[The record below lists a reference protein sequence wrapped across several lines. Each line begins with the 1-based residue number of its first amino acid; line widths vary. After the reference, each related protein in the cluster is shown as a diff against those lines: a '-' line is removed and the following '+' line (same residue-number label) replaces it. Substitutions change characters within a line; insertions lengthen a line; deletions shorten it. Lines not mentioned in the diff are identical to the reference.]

1 MWQPRLQPSA
11 LQSWQALGAHLVA
24 SKKQPQKRLQG
35 SPCKLHHSGSKMVL
49 ANGSK
54 GFITHV
60 GDIIRN
66 KRLWMGLICAS
77 PSHLDHK
84 LQVEETLETISD
96 NPSRWRR
103 KEWHTWVTQLVIRV
117 WVEVRT
123 SFSTRPQDPR
133 VFPWISVLTC
143 QMLSLRG
150 PCHLSTFTTIY
161 YNAHQ
166 NPLH

>member
-1 MWQPRLQPSA
+1 MYYFSLFLVCFCFNHTNSNFSLNHEQQMWQPRLQPSA

-66 KRLWMGLICAS
+66 KRL
-77 PSHLDHK
+77 
-84 LQVEETLETISD
+84 
-96 NPSRWRR
+96 
-103 KEWHTWVTQLVIRV
+103 
-117 WVEVRT
+117 
-123 SFSTRPQDPR
+123 
-133 VFPWISVLTC
+133 
-143 QMLSLRG
+143 
-150 PCHLSTFTTIY
+150 
-161 YNAHQ
+161 
-166 NPLH
+166 